1 MHNEQLVH
9 CYKLFA
15 IAFGMSRFRNPVNL
29 SLLAIVQYTILRWII
44 YSEFFPDPEKI
55 MEPDP

>member
-1 MHNEQLVH
+1 MQLVH

-29 SLLAIVQYTILRWII
+29 SLLAIVRWII
-44 YSEFFPDPEKI
+44 YSEFFPDPEKT